1 MMECSEARRL
11 IAAQIDGELDA
22 ADAAALAAHLETCAA
37 CARHLAEQQAW
48 RGIIKSRA
56 PRHAAPAALRSRL
69 AAALDEA
76 DRPAPPAARRSTAGW
91 RPFAM
96 AASVVLA
103 VLLSSSLT
111 AYLTRPGDDDR
122 LVRELVSDHIRSL
135 MADHLTDVAS
145 SDQHTVKPW
154 FHGRLDLAPPVDD
167 LAADGYP
174 LVGGRLD
181 YVEEQPVAALV
192 YRHAEH
198 PINVFVLPNAARPAG
213 AAQSAAQATTQ
224 RGFNVLHWTRGDL
237 SFWAVSDLNLG
248 ELRDFQRLFD
258 RGMAAA
264 G

>member
-1 MMECSEARRL
+1 MECSDARRF
-11 IAAQIDGELDA
+11 IAAKLDGELDPA
-22 ADAAALAAHLETCAA
+22 GEIALAAHLESCAD
-37 CARHLAEQQAW
+37 CARYLAEQQAW
-48 RGIIKSRA
+48 RGIIQRRA
-56 PRHAAPAALRSRL
+56 PRHAAPAALRRRL
-69 AAALDEA
+69 ADTIEEA
-76 DRPAPPAARRSTAGW
+76 ERPAGPATRRHVGGW
-91 RPFAM
+91 RQWAI
-96 AASVVLA
+96 AASVAFA
-103 VLLSSSLT
+103 VIASSSLT
-111 AYLTRPGDDDR
+111 AYIVRPGDDDR

-167 LAADGYP
+167 LASDGYP

-181 YVEEQPVAALV
+181 YVEQRPVAALV

-198 PINVFVLPNAARPAG
+198 PINVFVLPGGGPPVTTP
-213 AAQSAAQATTQ
+213 QAVSQ

-258 RGMAAA
+258 RSAAA
-264 G
+264 AP

>member
-1 MMECSEARRL
+1 MECSDARRL
-11 IAAQIDGELDA
+11 IAAKLDGELDPA
-22 ADAAALAAHLETCAA
+22 GETALAAHLESCAA
-37 CARHLAEQQAW
+37 CAGHLVEQQAW
-48 RGIIKSRA
+48 RGVIRRHA
-56 PRHAAPAALRSRL
+56 PRHVAPEALRSRL
-69 AAALDEA
+69 ARAIEDAE
-76 DRPAPPAARRSTAGW
+76 RPADPAPRRHDGEW
-91 RPFAM
+91 RKWAI
-96 AASVVLA
+96 AASVAFA
-103 VLLSSSLT
+103 VIVSSSLT
-111 AYLTRPGDDDR
+111 AYIVRPGDDDT

-181 YVEEQPVAALV
+181 YVEQRPVAALV

-198 PINVFVLPNAARPAG
+198 PINVFVLPGGGTSVATP
-213 AAQSAAQATTQ
+213 QSLSQ

-237 SFWAVSDLNLG
+237 SFWAVSDLKLG

-258 RGMAAA
+258 RDAAA
-264 G
+264 PP

>member
-1 MMECSEARRL
+1 MMECSDARRL
-11 IAAQIDGELDA
+11 IPAKIDGELDA
-22 ADAAALAAHLETCAA
+22 AGATALAAHLEGCAA
-37 CARHLAEQQAW
+37 CAGRAAEQQEW
-48 RGIIKSRA
+48 RAVIKRRA
-56 PRHAAPAALRSRL
+56 PRYAAPAASRARL
-69 AAALDEA
+69 AVALSEA
-76 DRPAPPAARRSTAGW
+76 DLPARPVTRRRVAGW
-91 RPFAM
+91 RPWAM

-103 VLLSSSLT
+103 VLLSPSLT
-111 AYLTRPGDDDR
+111 AYLARPSDDDR
-122 LVRELVSDHIRSL
+122 LVQELVSDHIRSL

-181 YVEEQPVAALV
+181 YVEQRPVAALV

-198 PINVFVLPNAARPAG
+198 PINVFVLSNGGAPTAAARAV
-213 AAQSAAQATTQ
+213 SQ
-224 RGFNVLHWTRGDL
+224 RGFNLLHWTNGDL
-237 SFWAVSDLNLG
+237 SLWAVSDLNLG

-258 RGMAAA
+258 RSLAAS

>member
-1 MMECSEARRL
+1 MECSDARRL

-22 ADAAALAAHLETCAA
+22 AGEDALAAHLAGCAA
-37 CARHLAEQQAW
+37 CANHLAEQQAW
-48 RGIIKSRA
+48 RGVIKLRA
-56 PRHAAPAALRSRL
+56 PRHGAPAGLRERVTAALSEEDRPVSPAAPTRQR
-69 AAALDEA
+69 
-76 DRPAPPAARRSTAGW
+76 TAGW
-91 RPFAM
+91 RPLAM

-103 VLLSSSLT
+103 VALSSSLT
-111 AYLTRPGDDDR
+111 AYLSRPGGDER
-122 LVRELVSDHIRSL
+122 LTQELVSDHIRSL

-167 LAADGYP
+167 LAADGFP

-213 AAQSAAQATTQ
+213 AAQSAPQATTQ

-258 RGMAAA
+258 HSMAA

>member
-1 MMECSEARRL
+1 MECSDARRL
-11 IAAQIDGELDA
+11 IPAKIDGELDA
-22 ADAAALAAHLETCAA
+22 AGDAALAAHLEGCAA
-37 CARHLAEQQAW
+37 CARLVAEQLEW
-48 RGIIKSRA
+48 RGVIKSRA
-56 PRHAAPAALRSRL
+56 PRYPAPAALRARL
-69 AAALDEA
+69 ALALSEA
-76 DRPAPPAARRSTAGW
+76 DLPASPAPRRHAAGW
-91 RPFAM
+91 RPWAM

-103 VLLSSSLT
+103 ALLSSSLT
-111 AYLTRPGDDDR
+111 AYLARPGDDDR
-122 LVRELVSDHIRSL
+122 LVQELVSDHVRSL

-181 YVEEQPVAALV
+181 YVEQRPVAALV

-198 PINVFVLPNAARPAG
+198 PINVFVLANGGAPTAAA
-213 AAQSAAQATTQ
+213 SSVSQ
-224 RGFNVLHWTRGDL
+224 RGFNVLHWTHGDL

-248 ELRDFQRLFD
+248 ELRDFQRLFA
-258 RGMAAA
+258 RSMAAS

>member
-1 MMECSEARRL
+1 MECSDARRL

-22 ADAAALAAHLETCAA
+22 AGEDALAAHLADCPA
-37 CARHLAEQQAW
+37 CANHLAEQRAW
-48 RGIIKSRA
+48 RGVIKLRA
-56 PRHAAPAALRSRL
+56 PRHAAPAGLRQRVT
-69 AAALDEA
+69 AALAEE
-76 DRPAPPAARRSTAGW
+76 DRPAAPAARHRTAGW
-91 RPFAM
+91 RPLAM

-103 VLLSSSLT
+103 VALSSSLT
-111 AYLTRPGDDDR
+111 AYLSRPGGDER
-122 LVRELVSDHIRSL
+122 LTQELVSDHIRSL

-167 LAADGYP
+167 LAADGFP

-198 PINVFVLPNAARPAG
+198 PINVFVLPNAGKPAA
-213 AAQSAAQATTQ
+213 AAQSAPQATTQ

-237 SFWAVSDLNLG
+237 AFWAVSDLQLG

-258 RGMAAA
+258 RSMAA

>member
-1 MMECSEARRL
+1 MMECTDARRL
-11 IAAQIDGELDA
+11 IPAKIDGELDA
-22 ADAAALAAHLETCAA
+22 TGDAALAAHLEGCAA
-37 CARHLAEQQAW
+37 CARLVAEQQEW
-48 RGIIKSRA
+48 RGVIKSRA
-56 PRHAAPAALRSRL
+56 QRFAAPAALRARL
-69 AAALDEA
+69 AVALREA
-76 DRPAPPAARRSTAGW
+76 DRPATPAARRYTAGW
-91 RPFAM
+91 RPMAM

-103 VLLSSSLT
+103 VVLSSSLT
-111 AYLTRPGDDDR
+111 GYLTRPGDDDR
-122 LVRELVSDHIRSL
+122 LVQELVSDHIRSL

-181 YVEEQPVAALV
+181 YVEQRPVAALV

-198 PINVFVLPNAARPAG
+198 PINVFVLPSGGAPTA
-213 AAQSAAQATTQ
+213 AAQSVAQ
-224 RGFNVLHWTRGDL
+224 RGFNLLHWTRGDL

-258 RGMAAA
+258 RKAAA
-264 G
+264 SG